1 MIAYDEQAW
10 WNMVEYGENMVKIW
24 FNMIFMVKN
33 LVGKP
38 GNHEVAE
45 SRTTNELIRRSIK
58 SRKSRTEN

>member
-24 FNMIFMVKN
+24 FNMVKK

-38 GNHEVAE
+38 GNHELAE
-45 SRTTNELIRRSIK
+45 SRTTNESIRRSIK